1 MRTWTRFWTALA
13 CASVF
18 TAGAGRSSAQDEPPP
33 VTPIVLHPAAEPT
46 PALKYRLVPGRAEL
60 VPGNAAIFYHRA
72 IQMWLERQAQ
82 HRAARDAARDPA
94 TGARKDDL
102 EAFEWAQMP
111 LKDIPL
117 DRARAYLDRYRYL
130 LPELELGVR
139 RINCDWEFDTRTEA
153 FALMIPE
160 IQEMRSLG
168 RLVALKARVAIREG
182 RLDEAA
188 HWIQVGL
195 AMGRH
200 IAHGPLMI
208 QALVGVNMTMTL
220 STALEDLIQAKGMPN
235 LYWALVDLP
244 RPYIELTAIDPER
257 MMLERELPRLREL
270 DGLPWSV
277 EQGRAFSDEVQ
288 KKLLPLV
295 GSGSPAAAASNG
307 RDWSAIATVTA
318 LVAQGYPSAKRSL
331 IARGRPK
338 DRVDAMPAVQV
349 VFLDAYLDYQVHRDD
364 VFKWAGL
371 PFPLAYEGMGRA
383 MDRLREVQDRLVLK
397 LLCSIITG
405 VPSFALATA
414 RTERRLDAIQCLE
427 AIGLYAATHKKLPDR
442 LEDIKE
448 VPVPVDPM
456 TDRPFEYHLDGGHAL
471 LSAPIVPKGFAH
483 YSFSLHYSI
492 ELAP

>member
-1 MRTWTRFWTALA
+1 MRPWTRFWTALA

-33 VTPIVLHPAAEPT
+33 VTRIVLHPAAEPT

-72 IQMWLERQAQ
+72 IQMMLERQAQ
-82 HRAARDAARDPA
+82 HLSARDPA
-94 TGARKDDL
+94 SGARKDEL
-102 EAFEWAQMP
+102 EAFEWTQVP

-153 FALMIPE
+153 FALLIPE

-188 HWIQVGL
+188 HWVQVGF
-195 AMGRH
+195 AMARH

-208 QALVGVNMTMTL
+208 QAFVGVNVTMTL
-220 STALEDLIQAKGMPN
+220 CTALEDLIQAKGMSN

-257 MMLERELPRLREL
+257 LMLERELPRLREL

-277 EQGRAFSDEVQ
+277 EQGRAFSVEVQ

-295 GSGSPAAAASNG
+295 GSGSPGAAARNG

-318 LVAQGYPSAKRSL
+318 LVAQAYPSAKRSL

-338 DRVDAMPAVQV
+338 EQVDAMPAVQV
-349 VFLDAYLDYQVHRDD
+349 VFLDAYLDYQVYRDD

-383 MDRLREVQDRLVLK
+383 MDRLREIKDRLVLR
-397 LLCSIITG
+397 LLCSIITS
-405 VPSFALATA
+405 VPSFAMATA
-414 RTERRLDAIQCLE
+414 RTERRLDAIQCIE
-427 AIGLYAATHKKLPDR
+427 AIGLYAASHKTLPER
-442 LEDIKE
+442 LEDIKD

-456 TDRPFEYHLDGGHAL
+456 TGRPFEYRVENGRAL
-471 LSAPIVPKGFAH
+471 LSAPVVPKGFVH